1 MEGTISSMNIFYL
14 DKSFTKSAEYHC
26 DKHVVKMILETA
38 QLLCTA
44 HRELDGNDYA
54 DSVDMYKSTH
64 KNHPSAVW
72 VRSNKNAYNW
82 AFMLLYKLCEE
93 YTKRYNKKHKT
104 SRLLNV
110 LVHHPVNIKQSGW
123 GDPITPP
130 PQCMPD
136 EYKNEDTVT
145 AYRNYYI
152 GAKKSFAK
160 WAYSTTPDWFEGEL
174 I

>member
-1 MEGTISSMNIFYL
+1 MNIFYL

-38 QLLCTA
+38 QLLSTA
-44 HRELDGNDYA
+44 HRVLDGDEYA
-54 DSVDMYKSTH
+54 DSVALYKSTH

-72 VRSNKNAYNW
+72 VRSNQKAYEW
-82 AFMLLYKLCEE
+82 TFMLLYKLCEE

-104 SRLLNV
+104 SRLLNS
-110 LVHHPVNIKQSGW
+110 LVNKPKNIEQSQW
-123 GDPITPP
+123 DTELTPP

-136 EYKNEDTVT
+136 EYKHKDTVT
-145 AYRNYYI
+145 AYRNYYKC
-152 GAKKSFAK
+152 AKKSFAK

-174 I
+174 T